1 MRYMSAHMHVSMHS
15 VLVGQVV
22 DPLLEKGKAKWN
34 KAQAKKAKRQ
44 TEWAQGRRDAL

>member
-1 MRYMSAHMHVSMHS
+1 MHS
-15 VLVGQVV
+15 LSVGQVV

>member
-1 MRYMSAHMHVSMHS
+1 MWAYMPGLKHS